1 MSNTESV
8 YPSNIDDH
16 LRIPLTPTVARLSE
30 AEAPQDFGSPLATN
44 TNSHSDLHNAEN
56 NSIKQLQMHALV
68 DDSVSSH
75 DHSDPWNTDYSQNPY
90 LLHPNLKKGRRLRV
104 QNTHVFTDNSNAS
117 NAQASR
123 PDSDLAGIHHSL
135 SGSDSGGD
143 FQGVSMQLWKK
154 KNLPDVPDSFFD
166 QTNNIKNEWD
176 TGFLPYPGD
185 NLGDIL
191 VAIVAKM
198 KDIYEELDGRL
209 DDHEDR
215 ITELEKRVDS
225 IGDRVT
231 ALESGNKKLEKAVTG
246 ILDKVWGN
254 PHMNADGSI
263 NWGKGNNSWQKI
275 PMGDL
280 NIFSNSNPNNDT
292 VADAIRSRDLMADD
306 MRVQ

>member
-1 MSNTESV
+1 MSTTESV
-8 YPSNIDDH
+8 YPTGIDTH
-16 LRIPLTPTVARLSE
+16 LKIPRTPTVARLSE
-30 AEAPQDFGSPLATN
+30 AEAPIDFGLPNSN
-44 TNSHSDLHNAEN
+44 TNSHSDTHHAEN
-56 NSIKQLQMHALV
+56 NSIKQIQMHALV

-75 DHSDPWNTDYSQNPY
+75 DHSDAWDVDYGTTEF
-90 LLHPNLKKGRRLRV
+90 LLHPNKKKGRRLRV

-143 FQGVSMQLWKK
+143 FQAVSMQLWKK

-166 QTNNIKNEWD
+166 ETNNIKNEWD
-176 TGFLPYPGD
+176 VDFLPYPGD

-191 VAIVAKM
+191 NAIINKM
-198 KDIYEELDGRL
+198 HSIYDDFDGRL
-209 DDHEDR
+209 DGHENR

-225 IGDRVT
+225 VEDRVT

-246 ILDKVWGN
+246 ILDKIWGN
-254 PHMNADGSI
+254 PKMNADGSI
-263 NWGKGNNSWQKI
+263 NWGKGSNSWQKI

-306 MRVQ
+306 MRIQ